1 MKGKISKRLLSL
13 ILAVIMVV
21 SVVPMSVFT
30 ASAYPTT
37 HPNTYV
43 NTGNQINDIIGVA
56 KTQVG
61 YFAEWGDRTK
71 NKYMNGHHWCQA
83 FISFCARGAGI
94 PTNIISSSGDCD
106 KARNDM
112 VDKYGAVSHT
122 DRSYVPQ
129 PGDLMFFGTLSDRTH
144 VALVLWTS
152 GNKVH
157 IIEGNFGSGNTSK
170 VAEWDR
176 NIWGKT
182 NGSTVVPCEYITP
195 RYQNVKPPEAPLP
208 GTPAINYVEQYNVP
222 VGKSVIIGWTAAS
235 NAAGYAVSING
246 GNEIK
251 IGNTTSYPLEL
262 PKAGNYS
269 IKVVAYNSDGKN
281 GSWSSS
287 VSVTAHSP
295 STVTFVDWDGK
306 VLGEFDVPYG
316 GNATAP
322 AIPDREGYTFRQ
334 WSDSYHNVTSDKTI
348 TAIYKI
354 NTYTVNFRGYKG
366 EIIDTQ
372 RVEYNNN
379 ATPPSD
385 TQTPDGYIF
394 LGWNSKE
401 YENVYTED
409 ASKTI
414 DIQGIYQWANKDL
427 PIVCTITS
435 AKRQDDGYYVYFDL
449 ENKIDKAQKG
459 RAVVALKTSS
469 GKLVDMT
476 ESAAFSVSAN
486 GSKNNMEVFI
496 PSSSAA
502 SKVEVIIV
510 ADYATGVPISP
521 LSTCTTIYNA
531 DNWSD
536 WTDGTA
542 PAGSQSES
550 RTLYRY
556 RDKEFSTGNTK
567 TKDGWEYTGVRNETL
582 VKHTG
587 FQDNKLTTYNNETG
601 RCDWINTR
609 TVDVKG
615 WGKEYVYYH
624 FHNPSGNYKG
634 SYDHYW
640 CPTYHDALTEDYG
653 VAVAGKWSYHS
664 ISRNSPLTDWGSSS
678 CRSDKRKYKSQ
689 DCPYCSSDT
698 ANVYWFL
705 NNGYPKDVEIVV
717 STKTQYDYNIYE
729 YTYNFYRWLD
739 WSEWSTDE
747 VVKTDNR
754 EIASKNQYRIMGT
767 DAGSEND
774 TGTWYAQPVDL
785 PASLAKKQVTLSVYG
800 YTGASDYTNFYIGQQ
815 VLDDNG
821 DCTFKFKLREELST
835 KTGDLTVAIGVE
847 GTDYMQIIDILE
859 APKPKYT
866 VKFYD
871 WYGNVISEQTV
882 TEGEDAVLPETPE
895 KEGYTF
901 IGWDRSI
908 TNIKADTE
916 IYADYEKNEYTVI
929 FVDWQNQLL
938 EVQKFEHGDVLVAPE
953 IDSIKGYTF
962 NGWDKIND
970 GKIIVTQDMVVYA
983 EHEIKEYTV
992 KFYDFDGNVID
1003 TQVVKYGDEAEE
1015 PEVPD
1020 GENGEKFAG
1029 WFNPDDYQYV
1039 DGDVHIY
1046 PSFYYDET
1054 TEVPEASHYT
1064 GEYDSAI
1071 TLTLT
1076 TPDENAVIYYY
1087 FGDDQSTEAI
1097 YTGPITID
1105 KTTTITYYATSFGK
1119 NDSEAYTEY
1128 YCINSDDVSGW
1139 MLQSELPADVTA
1151 DSDHYIIESKKGYR
1165 YKDTQSTELVSV
1177 YKPLLN
1183 SGWKWESSK
1192 WSDYTVWQDSEIVA
1206 DSKYIEFEVDTREV
1220 DDTSVTW
1227 YKYTRYKYTDSNGTV
1242 QYAPTAVECYDCVEE
1257 TLRIPDKLSIAGFL
1271 DDDVTTY
1278 YEYNGERWFK
1288 RASAPGLKTQY
1299 RSRYKICTY
1308 YKWTEW
1314 GTTAPVSGE
1323 TRVYETNTVY
1333 RYSVQN
1339 YHIVDII
1346 DGFGDMSMTS
1356 LVKHGSVIDTSSL
1369 ETEGFIFNGLYT
1381 DEALT
1386 KSFGATTPITARV
1399 TLYAKYTPK
1408 KYTVRFQMQD
1418 GTEVET
1424 QTVNY
1429 FEAAVEPNVDSVPG
1443 WTFVRWDKDFDCIT
1457 GDTVVTGKYIKTKEY
1472 AYINLDRTS
1481 ADMYQGTSFSLIPT
1495 ITPSD
1500 LANEVIE
1507 WSTSDPSIATV
1518 DDKGN
1523 VTAVAAGEVTITATV
1538 VKSREKANC
1547 TISVAADKAN
1557 FIVLK
1562 SDTYLGYDSLGYL
1575 RGVKLNTTTS
1585 ALSREFTNVT
1595 LKYKN
1600 MSGTELGENSLI
1612 GTGSTIMLYNGS
1624 TLVDSKVAI
1633 VTGDMTGD
1641 GIINNR
1647 DVVMM
1652 NKNLLNKV
1660 EAQECQTIATD
1671 VNGDGYVNNKDAAMV
1686 ARYMVGKE
1694 IF

>member
-13 ILAVIMVV
+13 ILAVIMVL
-21 SVVPMSVFT
+21 SVVPMSATKVE
-30 ASAYPTT
+30 ALDSRIENAVNWAIAIANDNSHGYSQSNRLGNPDYDCSSLVGSALNQAGFNVPRDIVTWTMYDKLTKAGFKR
-37 HPNTYV
+37 YKISDV
-43 NTGNQINDIIGVA
+43 SLQRGDILWRTGHTEIYIGNN
-56 KTQVG
+56 KMVG
-61 YFAEWGDRTK
+61 AHRNYNGISGGIGGNKWWSEDWKCYFYGSDE
-71 NKYMNGHHWCQA
+71 
-83 FISFCARGAGI
+83 ISVIG
-94 PTNIISSSGDCD
+94 CD
-106 KARNDM
+106 KS
-112 VDKYGAVSHT
+112 KW
-122 DRSYVPQ
+122 SYV
-129 PGDLMFFGTLSDRTH
+129 FRY
-144 VALVLWTS
+144 
-152 GNKVH
+152 
-157 IIEGNFGSGNTSK
+157 EG
-170 VAEWDR
+170 E
-176 NIWGKT
+176 KT
-182 NGSTVVPCEYITP
+182 I
-195 RYQNVKPPEAPLP
+195 PLP

-222 VGKSVIIGWTAAS
+222 VGKSVLIGWTAAS

-262 PKAGNYS
+262 PQVGNYS

-334 WSDSYHNVTSDKTI
+334 WSDSYYNVTSDKII

-366 EIIDTQ
+366 DIISTQ
-372 RVEYNNN
+372 RVDYKNN
-379 ATPPSD
+379 ATPPD
-385 TQTPDGYIF
+385 PQTPNGYVF
-394 LGWNSKE
+394 LGWNSEDYK
-401 YENVYTED
+401 NVYTED

-414 DIQGIYQWANKDL
+414 DIQGVYQWANKEL

-449 ENKIDKAQKG
+449 ENKIDEAQKG

-476 ESAAFSVSAN
+476 ESAAFSIA
-486 GSKNNMEVFI
+486 KNSTKSGIEVFI

-567 TKDGWEYTGVRNETL
+567 TKSGWTYTGVRNETL
-582 VKHTG
+582 IRDWTPYSDTVVSNI
-587 FQDNKLTTYNNETG
+587 DNEQLRREVRTQSVPVYG
-601 RCDWINTR
+601 TR
-609 TVDVKG
+609 TA
-615 WGKEYVYYH
+615 YVYYH
-624 FHNPSGNYKG
+624 FYKKNGGNHTFCPTNHAGGTYHGVYYSYSQYTWYKYSDCGKYNMYKG
-634 SYDHYW
+634 DA
-640 CPTYHDALTEDYG
+640 CPECGAT
-653 VAVAGKWSYHS
+653 
-664 ISRNSPLTDWGSSS
+664 
-678 CRSDKRKYKSQ
+678 Q
-689 DCPYCSSDT
+689 
-698 ANVYWFL
+698 YWFY
-705 NNGYPKDVEIVV
+705 NAGDTIQNQQYI
-717 STKTQYDYNIYE
+717 SHYKTQYSYREYQ
-729 YTYNFYRWLD
+729 YTYNFYSWKP
-739 WSEWSTDE
+739 WSEWSIDS

-754 EIASKNQYRIMGT
+754 EIETKTQYRTMGT
-767 DAGSEND
+767 DAGVEND
-774 TGTWYAQPVDL
+774 AGTWYNKPIDL
-785 PASLAKKQVTLSVYG
+785 PTSLAGKQITMSVYG

-815 VLDDNG
+815 QLDGNG

-916 IYADYEKNEYTVI
+916 IYADYEKKEYTVV

-938 EVQKFEHGDVLVAPE
+938 EIQKYEHGAVLVAPE

-1029 WFNPDDYQYV
+1029 WFNPEDYQYV

-1046 PSFYYDET
+1046 PSFCFDET
-1054 TEVPEASHYT
+1054 TELPEVNYHS
-1064 GEYDSAI
+1064 GEYNNAI
-1071 TLTLT
+1071 ELTLT

-1087 FGDDQSTEAI
+1087 LGNDQSTEAI

-1119 NDSEAYTEY
+1119 NDSESVTGY
-1128 YCINSDDVSGW
+1128 YCINSDEISGW

-1151 DSDHYIIESKKGYR
+1151 NPDDYVVESAKGYR

-1242 QYAPTAVECYDCVEE
+1242 QYAPTAVEGYDCVEE

-1346 DGFGDMSMTS
+1346 DGFGDMPMTS

-1369 ETEGFIFNGLYT
+1369 ETEGYIFNGLYT

-1429 FEAAVEPNVDSVPG
+1429 FEAAVEPDVDSVPG

-1457 GDTVVTGKYIKTKEY
+1457 GDMVITGKYIKTAEY

-1481 ADMYQGTSFSLIPT
+1481 VDMYQGMSFTLAYL
-1495 ITPSD
+1495 ITPVN
-1500 LANEVIE
+1500 LANETVE

-1518 DDKGN
+1518 DDKGK
-1523 VTAVAAGEVTITATV
+1523 VTAVSAGEVTITATV
-1538 VKSREKANC
+1538 VKSRETATCKINV
-1547 TISVAADKAN
+1547 TADKAN

-1575 RGVKLNTTTS
+1575 RGVKLKTTTS
-1585 ALSREFTNVT
+1585 SLSREFANAT

-1600 MSGTELGENSLI
+1600 MDGVELSENSLVS
-1612 GTGSTIMLYNGS
+1612 TGSTIMLYNGS
-1624 TLVDSKVAI
+1624 KLVDCKSVV
-1633 VTGDMTGD
+1633 VTGDVYPD
-1641 GIINNR
+1641 GTIGNK
-1647 DVVMM
+1647 DVALMLRVM
-1652 NKNLLNKV
+1652 LNKATV
-1660 EAQECQTIATD
+1660 EECQRLAMD
-1671 VNGDGYVNNKDAAMV
+1671 VNGDGSINNRDAAMV

-1694 IF
+1694 NF

>member
-21 SVVPMSVFT
+21 SVVPMNITQVEALDSRIENAVNW
-30 ASAYPTT
+30 AISIANNNSYGYSQVNRLGNPDYDCSSLVGSALNQAGFNVPCNI
-37 HPNTYV
+37 NTRNMYEKLTSAGFKRYKISDV
-43 NTGNQINDIIGVA
+43 SLQRGDILWRIGHTEIYIGNNKMVGAHRNYNGISGGIGGNKWWSEDWRCYFYGSDEISIIGC
-56 KTQVG
+56 
-61 YFAEWGDRTK
+61 DK
-71 NKYMNGHHWCQA
+71 NKW
-83 FISFCARGAGI
+83 
-94 PTNIISSSGDCD
+94 
-106 KARNDM
+106 
-112 VDKYGAVSHT
+112 
-122 DRSYVPQ
+122 SYV
-129 PGDLMFFGTLSDRTH
+129 FRY
-144 VALVLWTS
+144 
-152 GNKVH
+152 
-157 IIEGNFGSGNTSK
+157 EGEKKS
-170 VAEWDR
+170 
-176 NIWGKT
+176 I
-182 NGSTVVPCEYITP
+182 
-195 RYQNVKPPEAPLP
+195 PLP
-208 GTPAINYVEQYNVP
+208 GTPTINYVEQYNAP
-222 VGKSVIIGWTAAS
+222 VGKSVIIGWSVAS

-262 PKAGNYS
+262 TKAGNYS
-269 IKVVAYNSDGKN
+269 IKVVAYNSDGKS

-287 VSVTAHSP
+287 VTVTAHNP

-306 VLGEFDVPYG
+306 QLGKFDVPYG

-322 AIPDREGYTFRQ
+322 AIPYREGYTFRQ
-334 WSDSYHNVTSDKTI
+334 WSDSYYNVTSDKTI

-366 EIIDTQ
+366 DIISTQ
-372 RVEYNNN
+372 RVDYKNN
-379 ATPPSD
+379 ATPPD
-385 TQTPDGYIF
+385 PQTPNGYIF
-394 LGWNSKE
+394 LGWNSEDYK
-401 YENVYTED
+401 NVYTED

-414 DIQGIYQWANKDL
+414 DIQGVYQWANKEL

-449 ENKIDKAQKG
+449 ENKIDEAQKG

-476 ESAAFSVSAN
+476 ESAAFSIA
-486 GSKNNMEVFI
+486 KNSTKSGIEVFI

-521 LSTCTTIYNA
+521 LSTCNDIDSA
-531 DNWSD
+531 DMWSD
-536 WTDGTA
+536 WSDIKPTATDV
-542 PAGSQSES
+542 EVED
-550 RTLYRY
+550 RTVYRY
-556 RDKEFSTGNTK
+556 SDKEFSTGNTK
-567 TKDGWEYTGVRNETL
+567 TKSGWTYAGTYAENVGSWSGWQDSYIAAIQSESLVRQVQTQSVTTYTSYPQYNYYRYAAQYSGGYSSVGWTSSKPNAYFYTFDSELAYGGTSSDGTPWYKWYYNGSSYCAVYRCGTGVN
-582 VKHTG
+582 TG
-587 FQDNKLTTYNNETG
+587 GTFVTYKQVATG
-601 RCDWINTR
+601 
-609 TVDVKG
+609 
-615 WGKEYVYYH
+615 
-624 FHNPSGNYKG
+624 
-634 SYDHYW
+634 
-640 CPTYHDALTEDYG
+640 
-653 VAVAGKWSYHS
+653 
-664 ISRNSPLTDWGSSS
+664 
-678 CRSDKRKYKSQ
+678 
-689 DCPYCSSDT
+689 
-698 ANVYWFL
+698 
-705 NNGYPKDVEIVV
+705 
-717 STKTQYDYNIYE
+717 TKTQYRYLDTT
-729 YTYNFYRWLD
+729 YTYNFYRWKD
-739 WSEWSTDE
+739 WSNWSETA
-747 VVKTDNR
+747 VTATDNR
-754 EIASKNQYRIMGT
+754 QVESKTQYRTMGA
-767 DAGSEND
+767 DAGVEND
-774 TGTWYAQPVDL
+774 TGTWYTQPVDL
-785 PASLAKKQVTLSVYG
+785 PATLANKQVTLSVYG

-815 VLDDNG
+815 QLDSNG
-821 DCTFKFKLREELST
+821 DCTFEFKLREELSL
-835 KTGDLTVAIGVE
+835 KTGNLTVAIGVE
-847 GTDYMQIIDILE
+847 GTDYMQVIDILE
-859 APKPKYT
+859 APKPEYT

-895 KEGYTF
+895 MEGYTF
-901 IGWDRSI
+901 IGWDKSI

-916 IYADYEKNEYTVI
+916 IYADYEKKVYTVV
-929 FVDWQNQLL
+929 FVDWQNKLL
-938 EVQKFEHGDVLVAPE
+938 EIRKLEHGAVLVAPE
-953 IDSIKGYTF
+953 IELVEGYTF
-962 NGWDKIND
+962 NGWDKINED
-970 GKIIVTQDMVVYA
+970 KFIVTQDMVVYA
-983 EHEIKEYTV
+983 EYEINEYTV
-992 KFYDFDGNVID
+992 NFYDFDGNVID
-1003 TQVVKYGDEAEE
+1003 TQVVKFGDTAEE

-1020 GENGEKFAG
+1020 GENGEEFAG
-1029 WFNPDDYQYV
+1029 WFNPEDYVYV
-1039 DGDVHIY
+1039 NNNVNIY
-1046 PSFYYDET
+1046 PIFGFDKT
-1054 TEVPEASHYT
+1054 TLIPEANYIS
-1064 GEYDSAI
+1064 GEYDGAI
-1071 TLTLT
+1071 ELTLT
-1076 TPDENAVIYYY
+1076 TDDENAVIYYY
-1087 FGDDQSTEAI
+1087 LGDDQSTEAI
-1097 YTGPITID
+1097 YTEPITID
-1105 KTTTITYYATSFGK
+1105 KTSTVTYYATSFGK
-1119 NDSEAYTEY
+1119 NDSESVTGY

-1139 MLQSELPADVTA
+1139 MLQSELPANVTA
-1151 DSDHYIIESKKGYR
+1151 NPDDYVVESAKGYR

-1183 SGWKWESSK
+1183 NGWKWESST
-1192 WSDYTVWQDSEIVA
+1192 WSSYTAWQDTRITA
-1206 DSKYIEFEVDTREV
+1206 DSKYIEHQVETREV

-1227 YKYTRYKYTDSNGTV
+1227 YQYSHYKFTQNGVVKYSPTEVDGYECTYETTVSPTRIT
-1242 QYAPTAVECYDCVEE
+1242 PYDIFEDGMNFIFEIDGQDWFGE
-1257 TLRIPDKLSIAGFL
+1257 TN
-1271 DDDVTTY
+1271 V
-1278 YEYNGERWFK
+1278 
-1288 RASAPGLKTQY
+1288 PGRKTQY

-1308 YKWTEW
+1308 YKWTDW
-1314 GTTAPVSGE
+1314 GTTAPSSGE
-1323 TRVYETNTVY
+1323 TRAYETNTIY

-1346 DGFGDMSMTS
+1346 EGFGDMPITS

-1369 ETEGFIFNGLYT
+1369 ETEGYIFNGLYT

-1386 KSFGATTPITARV
+1386 TAFGATTPVTERL

-1408 KYTVRFQMQD
+1408 TYTVTFKGPNGYNFGSQQ
-1418 GTEVET
+1418 VEYLT
-1424 QTVNY
+1424 
-1429 FEAAVEPNVDSVPG
+1429 AAKEPA
-1443 WTFVRWDKDFDCIT
+1443 TFSFANWVFVGWDKDFDCIT
-1457 GDTVVTGKYIKTKEY
+1457 EDTVVQGMYIAKSEY
-1472 AYINLDRTS
+1472 AYITLDRTS

-1538 VKSREKANC
+1538 VKSREKASC

-1585 ALSREFTNVT
+1585 VLSREFTNVT

-1652 NKNLLNKV
+1652 NKYLLNKV

-1694 IF
+1694 NF

>member
-21 SVVPMSVFT
+21 SVVPMGTIQVSAVDLTGSAVKQHIEKYVGQTWPTKSCLNFVRTMFQQLGGVNST
-30 ASAYPTT
+30 ACCAY
-37 HPNTYV
+37 
-43 NTGNQINDIIGVA
+43 
-56 KTQVG
+56 
-61 YFAEWGDRTK
+61 
-71 NKYMNGHHWCQA
+71 KYSQSH
-83 FISFCARGAGI
+83 
-94 PTNIISSSGDCD
+94 IISTSMNNIPIGADVFFTNTNTVRCGNHYAGHIGIYIGNGYMVHASGGKVLKTKIDTYWWSSRFTGWGYHGG
-106 KARNDM
+106 
-112 VDKYGAVSHT
+112 V
-122 DRSYVPQ
+122 
-129 PGDLMFFGTLSDRTH
+129 
-144 VALVLWTS
+144 
-152 GNKVH
+152 
-157 IIEGNFGSGNTSK
+157 NFIK
-170 VAEWDR
+170 D
-176 NIWGKT
+176 
-182 NGSTVVPCEYITP
+182 TP
-195 RYQNVKPPEAPLP
+195 PPLPLP
-208 GTPAINYVEQYNVP
+208 GTPAINYVEKYNAP
-222 VGKSVIIGWTAAS
+222 VGKSVQISWTAAS

-246 GNEIK
+246 GEK
-251 IGNTTSYPLEL
+251 INVGATTTYPLEL
-262 PKAGNYS
+262 KEAKTYS
-269 IKVVAYNSDGKN
+269 ISIIAYNSEGKY

-287 VSVTAHSP
+287 VSVTAHAP
-295 STVTFVDWDGK
+295 STVTFLDWDGK
-306 VLGEFDVPYG
+306 QLGKFEVPYG

-322 AIPDREGYTFRQ
+322 AIPYREGYTFRQ

-502 SKVEVIIV
+502 SKVEIIIV

-582 VKHTG
+582 VNHTG
-587 FQDNKLTTYNNETG
+587 FQDTKLTTYNNETG
-601 RCDWINTR
+601 RCDWVNTR
-609 TVDVKG
+609 TVPIYG

-624 FHNPSGNYKG
+624 YYNPSGTYNG
-634 SYDHYW
+634 SKTHYW
-640 CPTYHDALTEDYG
+640 CPTHHGAETDYG
-653 VAVAGKWSYHS
+653 VAVANKWSYHS
-664 ISRNSPLTDWGSSS
+664 ISRNSPLTDWGASS
-678 CRSDKRKYKSQ
+678 CSSGKRKYKSQ
-689 DCPYCSSDT
+689 DCPYCSSNT
-698 ANVYWFL
+698 ANDYWFL
-705 NNGYPKDVEIVV
+705 NNGYPKDVQIVV
-717 STKTQYDYNIYE
+717 SNKEQYDYKIYE
-729 YTYNFYRWLD
+729 YSYNFYRWLD

-800 YTGASDYTNFYIGQQ
+800 YIGASDYTNFYIGQQ

-821 DCTFKFKLREELST
+821 DCTFKFKLREELSI

-901 IGWDRSI
+901 TGWDKSI

-916 IYADYEKNEYTVI
+916 IYADYEKKVYTVV

-938 EVQKFEHGDVLVAPE
+938 EIQKYEHGAVLVAPE

-1003 TQVVKYGDEAEE
+1003 TQVVKYGDDAEE

-1020 GENGEKFAG
+1020 GENGEKFAA
-1029 WFNPDDYQYV
+1029 WFNPEDYQHV
-1039 DGDVHIY
+1039 DGDVEIY
-1046 PSFYYDET
+1046 PSFYFDET
-1054 TEVPEASHYT
+1054 TPIPDANYT
-1064 GEYDSAI
+1064 SGEYDSAI

-1097 YTGPITID
+1097 YTGPISID
-1105 KTTTITYYATSFGK
+1105 KTTTVTYYATSFGK

-1139 MLQSELPADVTA
+1139 MLQSELPANVTA
-1151 DSDHYIIESKKGYR
+1151 NPDDYVVESAKGYK
-1165 YKDTQSTELVSV
+1165 YKNTQTTASVSE
-1177 YKPLLN
+1177 YKTLMSN
-1183 SGWKWESSK
+1183 GWKWESTK
-1192 WSDYTVWQDSEIVA
+1192 WTEYTAWQDEVIPV
-1206 DSKYIEFEVDTREV
+1206 DSTLLGFEVDTQEV

-1227 YKYTRYKYTDSNGTV
+1227 YQYSHYKYTQNGVVKYSPTEVDGYECTYETTV
-1242 QYAPTAVECYDCVEE
+1242 SPTRITPYDIYEDGMNFIFEIDGQDWFGE
-1257 TLRIPDKLSIAGFL
+1257 TN
-1271 DDDVTTY
+1271 V
-1278 YEYNGERWFK
+1278 
-1288 RASAPGLKTQY
+1288 PGRKTQY
-1299 RSRYKICTY
+1299 RSRYKIGTY
-1308 YKWTEW
+1308 YKWTDW
-1314 GTTAPVSGE
+1314 GTTAPTFGE
-1323 TRVYETNTVY
+1323 TRAYETNTIY

-1346 DGFGDMSMTS
+1346 DGFGDMPITS

-1369 ETEGFIFNGLYT
+1369 ETEGYIFNGLYT

-1386 KSFGATTPITARV
+1386 TAFGATTPVTERL

-1408 KYTVRFQMQD
+1408 TYTVTFKGPNGYNFGSQQ
-1418 GTEVET
+1418 VEYLT
-1424 QTVNY
+1424 
-1429 FEAAVEPNVDSVPG
+1429 AAKEPA
-1443 WTFVRWDKDFDCIT
+1443 TFSFANWVFVGWDKDFDCIT
-1457 GDTVVTGKYIKTKEY
+1457 EDTVVQGMYIAKSEY
-1472 AYINLDRTS
+1472 AYITLDRTS

-1538 VKSREKANC
+1538 VKSREKASC

-1624 TLVDSKVAI
+1624 TLVDSKVAV

-1652 NKNLLNKV
+1652 NKYLLNKV

-1694 IF
+1694 NF